1 MTIRGGFV
9 TKHNADYFLVAR
21 THAIKISRLAGVMVD
36 SAEFVPFYKL
46 TPSEKSMLADA
57 SK

>member
-9 TKHNADYFLVAR
+9 TKHNAEYFLVAR

-36 SAEFVPFYKL
+36 SADFVPFYKL
-46 TPSEKSMLADA
+46 TPGEKTLVDKA
-57 SK
+57 S

>member
-21 THAIKISRLAGVMVD
+21 THAIKISRLAGVNVD
-36 SAEFVPFYKL
+36 GSDFVPFYKL
-46 TPSEKSMLADA
+46 TPSEKSMIDA
-57 SK
+57 ASA

>member
-1 MTIRGGFV
+1 VTIRGGFV

-21 THAIKISRLAGVMVD
+21 THAIKISRLAGVTVD
-36 SAEFVPFYKL
+36 GADFVPFYKL
-46 TPSEKSMLADA
+46 TPGEKTLVDGA